1 MDTIEFPVQPTS
13 LRQSHRP
20 KLGELQARV
29 AELSPAFAARAA
41 QIENDRRVSM
51 ENIEALRAIGY
62 FDVVKPEAFGGYE
75 FDFSALVE
83 LNIGLAKSCAS
94 TAWVAGLLAAHQW
107 LLATF
112 PEQAQKDVW
121 EGNPD
126 ALVCGS
132 YAPACKAQ
140 TCDEGYRISG
150 RWSFASGS
158 DCAQWA
164 ICAAILPEE
173 ESRPAGPAFL
183 LVPAH
188 DYIIED
194 TWNVVGLGGTGSK
207 TLVMENVLVPA
218 HRVLTFADMS
228 NGQGPGASLYAANHT
243 FKMPMLCNIPS
254 CLASVAI
261 GAAKGALEDYLERTS
276 TRVTRGAVAGGQNRM
291 AEFPTVQLRVAD
303 AQASCTAAHRTLIAD
318 LKAREATIKSGETIS
333 TKERI
338 ESRLGQAFS
347 VALAVRATEA
357 LNASTGGQ
365 GLDISHPVQ
374 RAWRDV
380 NAVSR
385 HISMNWDAVGTMYGQ
400 LALGLEPKGQ
410 Y

>member
-1 MDTIEFPVQPTS
+1 MNTIEFPTQRTS
-13 LRQSHRP
+13 LPVSHRP
-20 KLGELQARV
+20 LLGELQARIS
-29 AELSPAFAARAA
+29 ELCPALAARAG
-41 QIENDRRVSM
+41 QIEADRRVSM
-51 ENIEALRAIGY
+51 QNIEALRDIG
-62 FDVVKPEAFGGYE
+62 FFNVVKPKAFGGYE

-83 LNIGLAKSCAS
+83 LNIGLAKGCAS

-107 LLATF
+107 LLGTF
-112 PEQAQKDVW
+112 SEQAQKDVW
-121 EGNPD
+121 DDNPD

-132 YAPACKAQ
+132 YAPACKAESA
-140 TCDEGYRISG
+140 THGYTISG

-158 DCAQWA
+158 ACAQWA
-164 ICAAILPEE
+164 MCAAILPADEK
-173 ESRPAGPAFL
+173 RAAGPAFL
-183 LVPAH
+183 LVPAK
-188 DYIIED
+188 DYVIED
-194 TWNVVGLGGTGSK
+194 TWNVVGLAGTGSN
-207 TLVMENVLVPA
+207 TLVMSNVFVPA
-218 HRVLTFADMS
+218 HRVLTFAEAS
-228 NGQGPGASLYAANHT
+228 NGAGPGASVYAGNPA
-243 FKMPMLCNIPS
+243 FRMPMLCNIPS

-261 GAAKGALEDYLERTS
+261 GAAKGALQDYLERTA

-291 AEFPTVQLRVAD
+291 AEFATVQLRVAD

-318 LKAREATIKSGETIS
+318 LKERQATIESGQTLS
-333 TKERI
+333 ASERI

-357 LNASTGGQ
+357 LNAATGGQ
-365 GLDISHPVQ
+365 GLDTSHPVQ

>member
-1 MDTIEFPVQPTS
+1 MNTIEFPSQPTS
-13 LRQSHRP
+13 RRQPHRP
-20 KLGELQARV
+20 RLAELQAHV
-29 AELSPAFAARAA
+29 AQLSPVLAARAG
-41 QIENDRRVSM
+41 QIEADRRVSL
-51 ENIEALRAIGY
+51 ENIEALRKIGY
-62 FDVVKPEAFGGYE
+62 FDVMKPKAFGGYE
-75 FDFSALVE
+75 FDFSDLVE

-121 EGNPD
+121 DNDPD

-132 YAPACKAQ
+132 YAPACKA
-140 TCDEGYRISG
+140 EIVANGYSISG
-150 RWSFASGS
+150 RWGFASGS

-164 ICAAILPEE
+164 MCAAILPADET
-173 ESRPAGPAFL
+173 RAAGPAFL
-183 LVPAH
+183 LVPAR
-188 DYIIED
+188 DYAIED
-194 TWNVVGLGGTGSK
+194 TWNVMGLAGTGSK
-207 TLVMENVLVPA
+207 TLVMENVFVPA
-218 HRVLTFADMS
+218 HRVLTFAETS
-228 NGQGPGASLYAANHT
+228 NGTGPGADVHGENPV

-261 GAAKGALEDYLERTS
+261 GAAKGALEDYLERTA

-291 AEFPTVQLRVAD
+291 AEFATVQLRVAD

-318 LKAREATIKSGETIS
+318 LKERESTIKRGETIS
-333 TKERI
+333 VNERI

-347 VALAVRATEA
+347 VVLAVRAIEA

-365 GLDISHPVQ
+365 GLDTSHPVQ

>member
-1 MDTIEFPVQPTS
+1 MDTIEYPVQPQS
-13 LRQSHRP
+13 LRHSHRP
-20 KLGELQARV
+20 NLGELQSRV
-29 AELSPAFAARAA
+29 TELNSVFAARAG
-41 QIENDRRVSM
+41 QIETDRRVSK
-51 ENIEALRAIGY
+51 ENIEALSAIGY
-62 FDVVKPEAFGGYE
+62 FDLVRPKAFGGYE
-75 FDFSALVE
+75 FDFSTLVE
-83 LNIGLAKSCAS
+83 LNISLAKSCAS

-121 EGNPD
+121 QDNPN

-132 YAPACKAQ
+132 YAPACKA
-140 TCDEGYRISG
+140 EASEGGYRISG

-164 ICAAILPEE
+164 MCAAILPADG
-173 ESRPAGPAFL
+173 SHPAGPAFL
-183 LVPAH
+183 LVPA
-188 DYIIED
+188 DEYVIED
-194 TWNVVGLGGTGSK
+194 TWHVVGLAGTGSK
-207 TLVMENVLVPA
+207 TLVMENVIVPA
-218 HRVLTFADMS
+218 HRVLTFAETS
-228 NGQGPGASLYAANHT
+228 NGQGPGANIYAANPI

-261 GAAKGALEDYLERTS
+261 GAAQGALEDYLERTAH
-276 TRVTRGAVAGGQNRM
+276 RVTRGAVAGGQNRM

-303 AQASCTAAHRTLIAD
+303 AQASCTAAQRTLIAD

-333 TKERI
+333 AKERI

-347 VALAVRATEA
+347 VALALRAIDA